1 VEEEPM
7 RYRHR
12 QFLKALL
19 LCFLF
24 SLVVTLW
31 IYVLRNAPP

>member
-1 VEEEPM
+1 M
-7 RYRHR
+7 RYRQK

-24 SLVVTLW
+24 SLLATSW
-31 IYVLRNAPP
+31 IYVLFNSPP